1 MSSRLRCLALVVFCL
16 MLGGRDVS
24 AADRPVP
31 LSQRGVDRLSPSFG
45 PALLGT
51 VLRKSPRGEVVMAVR
66 RGWLKEADP
75 KRLTR
80 LDEELAE
87 SSPRAWRRLIERID
101 AWRGTLKPGDPL
113 LALLELERK
122 RVVQSLKS
130 FDADGVVPPTRFVLL
145 TIPARE
151 ISALTLQAPN
161 RKQTA
166 LVAWVEGLEDV
177 ETRSAEDLAA
187 ELKESGIDPATAGAE
202 SLWRELPVVSDDER
216 TWLVRRA
223 VKASGLSEPLHFQGT
238 AGILL
243 AVNGKN
249 PGGGLDEPIDP
260 KVLGDLM
267 RQVLGGELGGDI
279 GKLLEQLGGRRGGSR
294 PGQPGRSEQSSLATV
309 ASRAET
315 AGRDAVR
322 VTRFRH
328 DLAGRKTTVSS
339 EFLVRVAQGEWVVA
353 WQGSETVTVRDRP
366 EARKRIEK
374 DARVQKLLR
383 LAKALGVK
391 GGDKAIQTALQ
402 FGAATQDGQQRLDAR
417 FLRYRDRYS
426 YRLDGPHLWWSEAI
440 RIKDAKTP

>member
-45 PALLGT
+45 PALLGA
-51 VLRKSPRGEVVMAVR
+51 VLRKSPRGEVVMVVR

-101 AWRGTLKPGDPL
+101 AWRKTLKPGDPL
-113 LALLELERK
+113 LGLLGLERK
-122 RVVQSLKS
+122 RVVECLRS
-130 FDADGVVPPTRFVLL
+130 FDTDGVVPPTRFVLL
-145 TIPARE
+145 VIPARE

-161 RKQTA
+161 RKQAA

-202 SLWRELPVVSDDER
+202 SLWRELPVVTDEDP

-223 VKASGLSEPLHFQGT
+223 VKASGSSEPLHFQGT
-238 AGILL
+238 GGLL
-243 AVNGKN
+243 VAVNGKK
-249 PGGGLDEPIDP
+249 PGGGLDEPIDSR
-260 KVLGDLM
+260 VIGDLM
-267 RQVLGGELGGDI
+267 RQVLGGELGGDL
-279 GKLLEQLGGRRGGSR
+279 GKLLEQLGGRRGGSSR
-294 PGQPGRSEQSSLATV
+294 PGGKGQTPLATA

-328 DLAGRKTTVSS
+328 DVAGLKTTVSS
-339 EFLVRVAQGEWVVA
+339 EFLVRVAPGEWVVA
-353 WQGSETVTVRDRP
+353 WQGSETVMVRDRP

-374 DARVQKLLR
+374 DARVQRLLK
-383 LAKALGVK
+383 LAKRLGVK
-391 GGDKAIQTALQ
+391 GGDKALQTALQ
-402 FGAATQDGQQRLDAR
+402 FGAATQYGQRRLDTR
-417 FLRYRDRYS
+417 FLRFRDRYA
-426 YRLDGPHLWWSEAI
+426 YRLDGPQLWWSQSI